1 MKTKL
6 LKKLRKESNEIY
18 KIKTHKNDNFI
29 VVFYG
34 EYELDCGYDS
44 IIIDDIYKKLLEYCR
59 KYISN
64 AIKIMKLVELNK
76 RLKKL

>member
-18 KIKTHKNDNFI
+18 RIKSHKNGNLI

-34 EYELDCGYDS
+34 EYELDCGYGYDS
-44 IIIDDIYKKLLEYCR
+44 MIIDDIYKNILEYR
-59 KYISN
+59 RMYICN
-64 AIKIMKLVELNK
+64 AIKFMKSVELNK
-76 RLKKL
+76 KL